1 MAQLVQSGSVPT
13 LTQYTGAA
21 GQYGAGIVGMF
32 PGVPTTPVLP
42 AGTTLPTTPDG
53 NVVAPPS
60 VVPGAAPPVPV
71 PVPAMPAPEP
81 TFWEEHGATV
91 TAGLAIVGVVALAA
105 YALGKV
111 RVSQ

>member
-1 MAQLVQSGSVPT
+1 MAQIVQSGPVPT

-21 GQYGAGIVGMF
+21 GQYGAGIVGMI

-42 AGTTLPTTPDG
+42 TGTTLPTTPDG

-60 VVPGAAPPVPV
+60 VVPGAAPPVP
-71 PVPAMPAPEP
+71 AMPAPEP

-91 TAGLAIVGVVALAA
+91 TAGLAILGVVALAG
-105 YALGKV
+105 YVFGKV
-111 RVSQ
+111 RVES

>member
-1 MAQLVQSGSVPT
+1 
-13 LTQYTGAA
+13 
-21 GQYGAGIVGMF
+21 
-32 PGVPTTPVLP
+32 
-42 AGTTLPTTPDG
+42 
-53 NVVAPPS
+53 
-60 VVPGAAPPVPV
+60 
-71 PVPAMPAPEP
+71 MPAPEP